1 MRSGFRYLAL
11 GCFFCYLALFP
22 GSTTTVALD
31 AVPAWGVW
39 MGAALL
45 MLQGIAAFAWLLGRY
60 GRHGLVAGGLAFLLA
75 WAVEHIGETTGRLF
89 GRYQY
94 TDVLQPQILAVVPV
108 PITCAWLIVA
118 LGSWQLAGWL
128 WNQPQQAKHRAHRQ
142 AIGRMGLSATLVVVL
157 DLQIETVATLVNR
170 YWVWVDHGTYYG
182 VPTANFIMWWVV
194 GLAMGLLLWAILPD
208 SGVVRAQRVGSSSKQ
223 FLLLPAYPIEWSNAR
238 IMRGQL
244 YAWLF
249 TAIPALM
256 YLLSSVMFTI
266 INISYGFLWA
276 GGIGV
281 VLLSV
286 VLLQA
291 VRSVSACGLPIVP
304 AVARVGHQTSD

>member
-45 MLQGIAAFAWLLGRY
+45 ILQGIAAFAWLLGSY
-60 GRHGLVAGGLAFLLA
+60 GRRGLVTGGLAFLLA
-75 WAVEHIGETTGRLF
+75 WAVEHIGETTGQLF

-94 TDVLQPQILAVVPV
+94 TDVLQPQILGVVPV

-128 WNQPQQAKHRAHRQ
+128 WHPPKQAVYWADRNM
-142 AIGRMGLSATLVVVL
+142 IGRVICTATLVVVL

-170 YWVWVDHGTYYG
+170 YWIWVDHGAYYG
-182 VPTANFIMWWVV
+182 VPTVNFIMWWVV
-194 GLAMGLLLWAILPD
+194 GLAMGLLLWASLPHSAALRIPKND
-208 SGVVRAQRVGSSSKQ
+208 TSTVRD
-223 FLLLPAYPIEWSNAR
+223 
-238 IMRGQL
+238 QL
-244 YAWLF
+244 FAWLF

-256 YLLSSVMFTI
+256 YILSSVMFTI
-266 INISYGFLWA
+266 INITYGFLWA

-286 VLLQA
+286 ILIQVL
-291 VRSVSACGLPIVP
+291 RSISVCGLPIVRT
-304 AVARVGHQTSD
+304 AAHVGHQTSD